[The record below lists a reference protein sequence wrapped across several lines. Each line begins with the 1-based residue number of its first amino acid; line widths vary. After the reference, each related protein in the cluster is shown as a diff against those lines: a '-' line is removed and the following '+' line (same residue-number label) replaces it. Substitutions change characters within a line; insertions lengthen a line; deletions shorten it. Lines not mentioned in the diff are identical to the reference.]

1 MKFSILILILFSSYS
16 AIANNSNANINK
28 GNLEAGGSAVLG
40 YSHFSKFNIGM
51 APDIQYFVADDI
63 SFGGEI
69 SGELNTLSSSVGGGP
84 KVAFY
89 FWSSEKWVA
98 DVALSVFFSRS
109 SVSGQVVSGFT
120 NYFDILPSAS
130 LLYFV
135 RPSVAVG
142 PTLRVDVPVNRRIY
156 DGTTDISGVLFA
168 KLSVYF

>member
-28 GNLEAGGSAVLG
+28 GNLEAGGSAFLG
-40 YSHFSKFNIGM
+40 YSRFSKFDIGI
-51 APDIQYFVADDI
+51 APEIQYFVADNI
-63 SFGGEI
+63 SFGGEV
-69 SGELNTLSSSVGGGP
+69 SGEFNTSSSSVGGGP

-109 SVSGQVVSGFT
+109 SVAGLVVSGFT
-120 NYFDILPSAS
+120 NYLDILPSAS

-135 RPSVAVG
+135 LPTVAVG
-142 PTLRVDVPVNRRIY
+142 PTLRVDVPVNRRMY
-156 DGTTDISGVLFA
+156 DGTTDISAVLFA